1 MWSSKLL
8 PSHSDMGNANARYGN
23 KTGIVLSKQMQQAEM
38 EMVRHQE
45 ANLTALAAIGPRK
58 KRKIEDVAQVC
69 CATFTRR
76 YLVS

>member
-1 MWSSKLL
+1 
-8 PSHSDMGNANARYGN
+8 
-23 KTGIVLSKQMQQAEM
+23 MQQAEM